1 VRDTF
6 IFFPESKVQGD
17 ALFINH
23 VYTRPHTI
31 IFGEKEQTCL
41 FISLLIY
48 RNMFEVGLGG
58 VAKINL
64 GLVVVDM
71 QNGFVAKNGS
81 YDKLGMNTPLYR
93 EIIPKVRELID
104 LCKSLDMPVFYTESV
119 REASG
124 IDLLTKI
131 HTLLPKSREERLK
144 IPICVRGTWDAQTI
158 DELKPK
164 EEEGDHIIIKRRDSA
179 FQDTEL
185 RVWLQSSGINVLV
198 FCGVD
203 TSICVETSI
212 RDAFNLGYDIVLVSD
227 ATASGNKQHYE
238 TTLARVRDY
247 YGLAMNFER
256 FSKMV
261 TNLNAARRQLHLDL
275 NEHKQ
280 VVDNFIDEF
289 GLLDFR
295 EFRVAAPEQAA

>member
-1 VRDTF
+1 
-6 IFFPESKVQGD
+6 
-17 ALFINH
+17 
-23 VYTRPHTI
+23 
-31 IFGEKEQTCL
+31 
-41 FISLLIY
+41 
-48 RNMFEVGLGG
+48 MFEVQLGG
-58 VAKINL
+58 AAKINL
-64 GLVVVDM
+64 GLIVVDM

-81 YDKLGMNTPLYR
+81 YDKLGMNTPVYR
-93 EIIPKVRELID
+93 EIIPKIRELID
-104 LCKSLDMPVFYTESV
+104 LCKSFEIPVFYTESV

-144 IPICVRGTWDAQTI
+144 IPICVRGTWDGQTI

-185 RVWLQSSGINVLV
+185 RVWLQSAGINVLI

-212 RDAFNLGYDIVLVSD
+212 RDAFNLGYDILLISD
-227 ATASGNKQHYE
+227 ATASGIKEHYE

-247 YGLAMNFER
+247 YGLAMNFKR
-256 FSKMV
+256 FSKMI
-261 TNLNAARRQLHLDL
+261 TNLNNARQQRNL
-275 NEHKQ
+275 NLEEHKQ
-280 VVDNFIDEF
+280 IIDNFISEF

-295 EFRVAAPEQAA
+295 DFKVVAPVQAS

>member
-1 VRDTF
+1 
-6 IFFPESKVQGD
+6 
-17 ALFINH
+17 
-23 VYTRPHTI
+23 
-31 IFGEKEQTCL
+31 
-41 FISLLIY
+41 
-48 RNMFEVGLGG
+48 MFEVNLGG
-58 VAKINL
+58 ASKINL

-93 EIIPKVRELID
+93 EIIPKVRDLID

-261 TNLNAARRQLHLDL
+261 TNLNAARRQQHLDL

-280 VVDNFIDEF
+280 VVDNFINEF

-295 EFRVAAPEQAA
+295 EFKVAAPEQAA

>member
-1 VRDTF
+1 
-6 IFFPESKVQGD
+6 
-17 ALFINH
+17 
-23 VYTRPHTI
+23 
-31 IFGEKEQTCL
+31 
-41 FISLLIY
+41 
-48 RNMFEVGLGG
+48 MFEVQLSESARINFGL
-58 VAKINL
+58 I
-64 GLVVVDM
+64 VVDM
-71 QNGFVAKNGS
+71 QNGFVARNGS

-104 LCKSLDMPVFYTESV
+104 LCKSLNIPVFYTESV

-124 IDLLTKI
+124 IDLLTKV

-158 DELKPK
+158 DELRPR
-164 EEEGDHIIIKRRDSA
+164 EDEGDHVIIKRRDSA

-185 RVWLQSSGINVLV
+185 RVWLQSAGINVLI

-212 RDAFNLGYDIVLVSD
+212 RDAFNLGYDIVLISD
-227 ATASGNKQHYE
+227 ATASGMKNHYE

-247 YGLAMNFER
+247 YGLAMNLER
-256 FSKMV
+256 FSRMV
-261 TNLNAARRQLHLDL
+261 TNLNAARHKKNLDL
-275 NEHKQ
+275 EEYKHLI
-280 VVDNFIDEF
+280 DNFVDEF

-295 EFRVAAPEQAA
+295 EFRVVTPEQAA

>member
-1 VRDTF
+1 
-6 IFFPESKVQGD
+6 
-17 ALFINH
+17 
-23 VYTRPHTI
+23 
-31 IFGEKEQTCL
+31 
-41 FISLLIY
+41 
-48 RNMFEVGLGG
+48 MFEVALGSSS
-58 VAKINL
+58 KINL
-64 GLVVVDM
+64 ALVVVDM

-81 YDKLGMNTPLYR
+81 YDRLGMNTPLYR
-93 EIIPKVRELID
+93 EIIPKIRELID
-104 LCKSLDMPVFYTESV
+104 LCKSNEIPVFYTESV

-158 DELKPK
+158 DELKPR
-164 EEEGDHIIIKRRDSA
+164 EDEGDHIIIKRRDSA

-185 RVWLQSSGINVLV
+185 RVWLQSSGINVLI

-212 RDAFNLGYDIVLVSD
+212 RDAFNLGYDIILISD
-227 ATASGNKQHYE
+227 ATASGNKDHYE
-238 TTLARVRDY
+238 TTLARVKDY

-256 FSKMV
+256 FTKMI
-261 TNLNAARRQLHLDL
+261 TNLDTARRKK
-275 NEHKQ
+275 NI
-280 VVDNFIDEF
+280 NFEEYKLVIDKFISEF

-295 EFRVAAPEQAA
+295 DFKPVAPEQAA

>member
-1 VRDTF
+1 
-6 IFFPESKVQGD
+6 
-17 ALFINH
+17 
-23 VYTRPHTI
+23 
-31 IFGEKEQTCL
+31 
-41 FISLLIY
+41 
-48 RNMFEVGLGG
+48 MFEVEFSES
-58 VAKINL
+58 AKINL
-64 GLVVVDM
+64 GLIVVDM

-81 YDKLGMNTPLYR
+81 YDKLGMNTPAYR

-104 LCKSLDMPVFYTESV
+104 LCKSLDIPVFYTESV

-158 DELKPK
+158 DELKPR
-164 EEEGDHIIIKRRDSA
+164 EDEGDHVIIKRRDSA

-185 RVWLQSSGINVLV
+185 RVWLQSAGINVLV

-212 RDAFNLGYDIVLVSD
+212 RDGFNLGYDIILISD
-227 ATASGNKQHYE
+227 ATASGIRTHYE

-247 YGLAMNFER
+247 YGLAMDFQR
-256 FSKMV
+256 FVKMV
-261 TNLNAARRQLHLDL
+261 TNLNNAVRQKKRLSLEEYKD
-275 NEHKQ
+275 
-280 VVDNFIDEF
+280 VVDNFIAEF

-295 EFRVAAPEQAA
+295 DFRVIPPEQAA

>member
-1 VRDTF
+1 
-6 IFFPESKVQGD
+6 
-17 ALFINH
+17 
-23 VYTRPHTI
+23 
-31 IFGEKEQTCL
+31 
-41 FISLLIY
+41 
-48 RNMFEVGLGG
+48 MFEVQLGTSS
-58 VAKINL
+58 KISF

-81 YDKLGMNTPLYR
+81 YDKLGMNTPSYR

-104 LCKSLDMPVFYTESV
+104 LCKSLEIPVFYTESV

-131 HTLLPKSREERLK
+131 HILLPKSREERLK

-158 DELKPK
+158 DELKPM
-164 EEEGDHIIIKRRDSA
+164 EHEGDHIIIKRRDSA

-185 RVWLQSSGINVLV
+185 RVWLQSAGINTLI

-227 ATASGNKQHYE
+227 ATASGIKSHYE
-238 TTLARVRDY
+238 TTLARVKDY

-256 FSKMV
+256 LTKMI
-261 TNLNAARRQLHLDL
+261 TNLDTARRNKNIDFEEYK
-275 NEHKQ
+275 N
-280 VVDNFIDEF
+280 VIDNFITEF

-295 EFRVAAPEQAA
+295 EFRPIAPEQAA

>member
-1 VRDTF
+1 
-6 IFFPESKVQGD
+6 
-17 ALFINH
+17 
-23 VYTRPHTI
+23 
-31 IFGEKEQTCL
+31 
-41 FISLLIY
+41 
-48 RNMFEVGLGG
+48 MFEVQFGG
-58 VAKINL
+58 AAKINL
-64 GLVVVDM
+64 GLIVVDM

-81 YDKLGMNTPLYR
+81 YDKLGMNTPVYR
-93 EIIPKVRELID
+93 EIIPKIRELID
-104 LCKSLDMPVFYTESV
+104 LCKSFEIPVFYTESV

-144 IPICVRGTWDAQTI
+144 IPICVRGTWDGQTI

-185 RVWLQSSGINVLV
+185 RVWLQSAGINVLI

-212 RDAFNLGYDIVLVSD
+212 RDAFNLGYDILLISD
-227 ATASGNKQHYE
+227 ATASGIKEHYE

-256 FSKMV
+256 FSKMI
-261 TNLNAARRQLHLDL
+261 TNLNNARQQSNL
-275 NEHKQ
+275 NLEEHKQ
-280 VVDNFIDEF
+280 IIDNFISEF

-295 EFRVAAPEQAA
+295 DFKVVAPVQAS

>member
-1 VRDTF
+1 
-6 IFFPESKVQGD
+6 
-17 ALFINH
+17 
-23 VYTRPHTI
+23 
-31 IFGEKEQTCL
+31 
-41 FISLLIY
+41 
-48 RNMFEVGLGG
+48 MFEVELGDS
-58 VAKINL
+58 ANINL

-81 YDKLGMNTPLYR
+81 YDKLGMNTPAYR
-93 EIIPKVRELID
+93 DVIPKIRELID
-104 LCKSLDMPVFYTESV
+104 LCKSLDIPVFYTESV

-158 DELKPK
+158 DELKPR
-164 EEEGDHIIIKRRDSA
+164 EDEGDHVIIKRRDSA

-185 RVWLQSSGINVLV
+185 RVWLQSEGINVLI

-212 RDAFNLGYDIVLVSD
+212 RDAFNLGYDIILISD
-227 ATASGNKQHYE
+227 ATASGIRNHYE

-256 FSKMV
+256 FVKMV
-261 TNLNAARRQLHLDL
+261 TNLNTARQRKRL
-275 NEHKQ
+275 NLEEYKE
-280 VVDNFIDEF
+280 VIDNFIAEF

-295 EFRVAAPEQAA
+295 DFRVIAPEQAA

>member
-1 VRDTF
+1 
-6 IFFPESKVQGD
+6 
-17 ALFINH
+17 
-23 VYTRPHTI
+23 
-31 IFGEKEQTCL
+31 
-41 FISLLIY
+41 
-48 RNMFEVGLGG
+48 MFEVNLGG
-58 VAKINL
+58 ASKINL
-64 GLVVVDM
+64 GLIVVDM

-104 LCKSLDMPVFYTESV
+104 LCKSLDIPVFYTESV

-131 HTLLPKSREERLK
+131 HTLLPRAREERLK

-158 DELKPK
+158 NELKPK

-185 RVWLQSSGINVLV
+185 RVWLQSEGINVLI

-212 RDAFNLGYDIVLVSD
+212 RDAFNLGYDIVLISD
-227 ATASGNKQHYE
+227 ATASGNKNHYE

-256 FSKMV
+256 FTKMV
-261 TNLNAARRQLHLDL
+261 KNLNAARQMKGLDL

-280 VVDNFIDEF
+280 IIDNFISEF

-295 EFRVAAPEQAA
+295 DFKVVAPEQAA

>member
-1 VRDTF
+1 
-6 IFFPESKVQGD
+6 
-17 ALFINH
+17 
-23 VYTRPHTI
+23 
-31 IFGEKEQTCL
+31 
-41 FISLLIY
+41 
-48 RNMFEVGLGG
+48 MFEVQLGG
-58 VAKINL
+58 AAKINL
-64 GLVVVDM
+64 ALIVVDM

-81 YDKLGMNTPLYR
+81 YDKLGMNTPVYR
-93 EIIPKVRELID
+93 EIVPKIRELIA
-104 LCKSLDMPVFYTESV
+104 LCKSFDIPVFYTESV

-131 HTLLPKSREERLK
+131 HTLLPKSREERLR
-144 IPICVRGTWDAQTI
+144 IPICVSGTWDGQTI

-164 EEEGDHIIIKRRDSA
+164 EEEGDHVIIKRRDSA

-185 RVWLQSSGINVLV
+185 RVWLQSAGINVLI

-212 RDAFNLGYDIVLVSD
+212 REAFNLGYDILLISD
-227 ATASGNKQHYE
+227 ATASGIKEHYE

-256 FSKMV
+256 FSKMI
-261 TNLNAARRQLHLDL
+261 TNLNKARHQRNL
-275 NEHKQ
+275 NLEKHKQ
-280 VVDNFIDEF
+280 IIDNFISEF

-295 EFRVAAPEQAA
+295 DFRVVAPVQAS